1 MVMSYEEYCD
11 RFDVQIQDNL
21 YVSIDNLNIPYK
33 VKQRIWDVIM
43 DYSYDILEDRY
54 EDYISEYQDRAYD
67 EYKDSK
73 YEM

>member
-1 MVMSYEEYCD
+1 MSYEEYCD
-11 RFDVQIQDNL
+11 RFDVQIQDSL
-21 YVSIDNLNIPYK
+21 YVGLDNLNLPYK
-33 VKQRIWDVIM
+33 VKQRIWDVII

-73 YEM
+73 YDY

>member
-1 MVMSYEEYCD
+1 MSYEEYCD
-11 RFDVQIQDNL
+11 RFDVHIQDSL
-21 YVSIDNLNIPYK
+21 YAGLDNLNLPYK

-54 EDYISEYQDRAYD
+54 NDYISEYQDRAYD

-73 YEM
+73 YDD

>member
-11 RFDVQIQDNL
+11 RFDVQIQDSL
-21 YVSIDNLNIPYK
+21 YVGLDNLNLPYK

-73 YEM
+73 

>member
-1 MVMSYEEYCD
+1 MSYEEYCD

>member
-1 MVMSYEEYCD
+1 MSYEEFCD
-11 RFDVQIQDNL
+11 RFDTQIQDSL
-21 YVSIDNLNIPYK
+21 YVSLDNLNLPYK

-43 DYSYDILEDRY
+43 NYSYDILEDRY